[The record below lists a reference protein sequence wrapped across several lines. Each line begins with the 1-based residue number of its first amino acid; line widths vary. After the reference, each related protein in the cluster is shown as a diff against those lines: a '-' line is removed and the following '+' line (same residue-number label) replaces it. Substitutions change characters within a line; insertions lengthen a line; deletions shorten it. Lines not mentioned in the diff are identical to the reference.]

1 MKTNARFIKNIDSNR
16 KLWQMPDGVYVQTSF
31 SDKIEGSHETMAFEA
46 DANGEVVDWREL
58 AVSARIRDRSSPN
71 KTQPTSKVKENSEG

>member
-1 MKTNARFIKNIDSNR
+1 MKTNAKFIKNIDSNR

-58 AVSARIRDRSSPN
+58 AVSYSSEPMHEYVIETVLT
-71 KTQPTSKVKENSEG
+71 KHSRLLK

>member
-31 SDKIEGSHETMAFEA
+31 SDKIEGSHETTAYEA

-58 AVSARIRDRSSPN
+58 AVSHSSEPMHEYVIEAVLT
-71 KTQPTSKVKENSEG
+71 KHSRLLK